1 MKGTVDRR
9 NEIVQLINKNGKAK
23 VEELSQYFGVSTVTI
38 RNDLAYLEKKGII
51 HRSYG
56 GALIR
61 DTVAIDASIIEK
73 RKLHVEE
80 KRRIGVTASEI
91 ILDGDS
97 IILDSGTTT
106 SEIARNIKDR
116 KELTVMTN
124 ALNIASELAGLE
136 DINVLLTGGK
146 LRRQSYSLVGPQ
158 AEAMLKEY
166 CFDKLF
172 LGVDGFDMEFG
183 LTTPNLFEARLNQV
197 MVEVSKEVIAVTDSS
212 KFGRKS
218 LCLIAKPN
226 QIDKVITDTNITK
239 QYYEA
244 LANLGIEV
252 TTV

>member
-1 MKGTVDRR
+1 MRSTVDRR

-23 VEELSQYFGVSTVTI
+23 VEELSKYFSVSTVTI
-38 RNDLAYLEKKGII
+38 RNDLAYLEREGII

-61 DTVAIDASIIEK
+61 DSVAIDASILEK
-73 RKLHVEE
+73 RKLHVDE
-80 KRRIGVTASEI
+80 KRRIGISAASM

-97 IILDSGTTT
+97 VILDSGTTT

-124 ALNIASELAGLE
+124 AINIASELAGSGE
-136 DINVLLTGGK
+136 INVLLTGGT
-146 LRRQSYSLVGPQ
+146 LRKQSYSLVGPQ
-158 AEAMLKEY
+158 AEVILREY

-172 LGVDGFDMEFG
+172 LGVDGFDLEFG

-197 MVEVSKEVIAVTDSS
+197 MVEVSKEIIAVADSS

-226 QIDKVITDTNITK
+226 KITRVITDTKISRE
-239 QYYEA
+239 YYNS
-244 LANLGIEV
+244 LTSLGIDV
-252 TTV
+252 IRV